1 MTSIT
6 KTRPTFDLTATTEAQ
21 RVAFARLQPSLPIG
35 YQSYDEPQ
43 AETIDCIK
51 VITGLNQ
58 GNAEMLEKIL
68 RHSTEQIH
76 YDIEPDDLQQ
86 VRHDIYHEFIENLS
100 LEGARFKQKGQ
111 TSKLVLSLAILG
123 DYIQFHLDRINRELA
138 EFVIKI
144 DEIGTMTVLRED
156 ALEIYQ

>member
-1 MTSIT
+1 MTNIT
-6 KTRPTFDLTATTEAQ
+6 ITRPAFDLTPTTEAQ
-21 RVAFARLQPSLPIG
+21 RVAFSRLQPSLPTG
-35 YQSYDEPQ
+35 YNSYDAPE

-58 GNAEMLEKIL
+58 ANAEMLEKVQ

-76 YDIEPDDLQQ
+76 YDIDPEDLQQ

-111 TSKLVLSLAILG
+111 ASKLVLSLAILA

-138 EFVIKI
+138 QFVVNV